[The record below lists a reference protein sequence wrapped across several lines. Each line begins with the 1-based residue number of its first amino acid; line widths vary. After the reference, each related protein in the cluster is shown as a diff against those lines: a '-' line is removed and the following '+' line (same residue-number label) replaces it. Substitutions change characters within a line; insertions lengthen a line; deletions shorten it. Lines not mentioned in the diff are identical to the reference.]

1 MLIAYITGMATSA
14 AAFILWAALGHW
26 KRLDRALRVEA
37 LAAVAQDTCD
47 LWATGYEDDLRM
59 TRQITQ
65 LHKAIQEVTGE

>member
-1 MLIAYITGMATSA
+1 MLIAYITGMATST

-47 LWATGYEDDLRM
+47 LWATG
-59 TRQITQ
+59 
-65 LHKAIQEVTGE
+65 